1 MQRYFGIEKINNNL
15 ILDSSDYHHI
25 KNVMRMKDD
34 DKVEVVIDNKVYLG
48 CIENVK
54 SNISIK
60 LIRELEIL
68 EDSMPQVNL
77 IIPLLKENKMDLIL
91 QKSAEMG
98 VSKITIC
105 PFSRCMVK
113 VNEKIDNKINRWMR
127 IVKEASE
134 QSFRNSIPEVSFIS
148 KIEELKDLSGV
159 NFVCS
164 TRKIENNLKMVLTKT
179 RNCDTINIV
188 IGPEGG
194 LSNEEEDYLNSI
206 GYDSVTLGRRIMRV
220 ESVPLFILSIINY
233 EYME

>member
-1 MQRYFGIEKINNNL
+1 MQRYFGIEKINDNL
-15 ILDSSDYHHI
+15 ILDISDYHHI

-34 DKVEVVIDNKVYLG
+34 DKIEVVIDNKVYLG

-54 SNISIK
+54 SGINVK
-60 LIRELEIL
+60 LISELECEL
-68 EDSMPQVNL
+68 DNMPQINL

-98 VSKITIC
+98 VSRITIC

-113 VNEKIDNKINRWMR
+113 VNSKINNKVNRWRR

-134 QSFRNSIPEVSFIS
+134 QSFRNNIPEILLVT
-148 KIEELKDLSGV
+148 KIEDLKNLSGL

-164 TRKIENNLKMVLTKT
+164 TKKIGNNLKMVLTKN

-194 LSNEEEDYLNSI
+194 LSNEEEDYLNNI
-206 GYDSVTLGRRIMRV
+206 GYDSVTLGKRIMRV
-220 ESVPLFILSIINY
+220 ESVPLFLLSIINY